1 MPKKDFKNNPAL
13 QFISTADPAEPTPAE
28 ETPQYPMKRNPLY
41 IETKSRRVQLMF
53 QPSLYNKVKALA
65 TEQGKSINDT
75 IHSILDEHI
84 NGKEQ

>member
-13 QFISTADPAEPTPAE
+13 RFLSAADPAEPTQEAA
-28 ETPQYPMKRNPLY
+28 PQYPMKRNPLY

-53 QPSLYNKVKALA
+53 QPSLYNKIKTLA

-84 NGKEQ
+84 NGKDQ